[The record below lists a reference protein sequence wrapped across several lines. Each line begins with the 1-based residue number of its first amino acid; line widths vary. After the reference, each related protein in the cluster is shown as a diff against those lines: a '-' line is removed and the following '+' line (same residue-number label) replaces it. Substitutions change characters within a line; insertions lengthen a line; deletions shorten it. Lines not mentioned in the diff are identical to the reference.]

1 MVLKMPSLS
10 FAILVVAFP
19 LLYQLDETVKLIHSP
34 SPLLLFVFPPYHIEG
49 TPLLLSFH
57 PKHWAKEER

>member
-10 FAILVVAFP
+10 FAILVTALP

-34 SPLLLFVFPPYHIEG
+34 SLLLLYVFPPCHIEA

>member
-10 FAILVVAFP
+10 FAILVTALP

-34 SPLLLFVFPPYHIEG
+34 SLLLLYVFPP
-49 TPLLLSFH
+49 
-57 PKHWAKEER
+57 